1 MTFEVRHRRPAG
13 ARRWWA
19 LVARTLA
26 LVLALTVAAP
36 GVGLA
41 ADLAFH
47 AGGHHDRSQG
57 PALDAPAAPR
67 PSIPASRSTSIAAAI
82 RRPASEATEIAPP
95 AAPGR
100 LRPGALAQGRPS
112 VSPDR
117 LPRPPRA

>member
-1 MTFEVRHRRPAG
+1 MTFGVRHRRPAG
-13 ARRWWA
+13 ARGWWA

-26 LVLALTVAAP
+26 LVLTLAVAAP
-36 GVGLA
+36 GAGLA

-57 PALDAPAAPR
+57 PALDAPAAP
-67 PSIPASRSTSIAAAI
+67 AAADPGLSEHLHCGCHQAA
-82 RRPASEATEIAPP
+82 RLEATEFAPP

-100 LRPGALAQGRPS
+100 LLPGALAQVHPS

>member
-1 MTFEVRHRRPAG
+1 MTFGVRHRRPAG

-57 PALDAPAAPR
+57 PALDAPAAP
-67 PSIPASRSTSIAAAI
+67 
-82 RRPASEATEIAPP
+82 AT
-95 AAPGR
+95 
-100 LRPGALAQGRPS
+100 
-112 VSPDR
+112 V
-117 LPRPPRA
+117 